1 MQTFT
6 SYLVII
12 TLLLREHC
20 ESYHPHKHTAHHP
33 LQHHAILP
41 AYLFDVCVEG
51 DRHVQQDFAL
61 LHAANKVLDSVFE
74 LVGGLVDLLW
84 VALSRLG
91 QLLGRLQQLV
101 CIGVCILHE
110 MGGERWI
117 NPGRRYNAS
126 KTYFEH
132 EQRWKEYRQGENDK
146 QDMQETRTLIRVSDS
161 RAAQR

>member
-1 MQTFT
+1 MWKLSSPYT
-6 SYLVII
+6 
-12 TLLLREHC
+12 
-20 ESYHPHKHTAHHP
+20 HTAHQP
-33 LQHHAILP
+33 LQHDTALP

-101 CIGVCILHE
+101 SICVSVLHE
-110 MGGERWI
+110 
-117 NPGRRYNAS
+117 A
-126 KTYFEH
+126 
-132 EQRWKEYRQGENDK
+132 EQRRKKDGSTQENK
-146 QDMQETRTLIRVSDS
+146 IIQAM
-161 RAAQR
+161 